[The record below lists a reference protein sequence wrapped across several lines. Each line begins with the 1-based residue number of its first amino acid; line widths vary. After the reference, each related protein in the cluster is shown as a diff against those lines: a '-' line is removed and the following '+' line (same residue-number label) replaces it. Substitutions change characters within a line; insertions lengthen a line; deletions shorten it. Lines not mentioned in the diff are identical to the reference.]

1 MSHNSFQMVAK
12 TFRGLEDVLRDEL
25 LNIGA
30 ENVEIG
36 NRMVSFEGN
45 KEMMYRAN
53 ICCRTAL
60 FILKPIVKFTAS
72 DPDELYDAVR
82 DIEWDKYLN
91 VDSTFSIDAT
101 INSSDFPHS
110 KYAVYRV
117 KDGIADY
124 FFDKYG
130 HRPNVCL
137 SGADREFNVHISDN
151 RVTISLNS
159 SGEPLNQRG
168 YRIETTGAPLNEVLA
183 AGIILKTGWRGEC
196 DFADPMC
203 GSGTLLIEAALIA
216 RNINPGIF
224 RKDFAFEK
232 WDDFDADLLTNI
244 YNDDS
249 EEKTA
254 ECKIY
259 GGDID
264 PEAVLI
270 AKKNIKAAGAD
281 NIIELKCADFAEW
294 NVMPQAG
301 VIVTNPPYGERLKPA
316 NIEELYSSLGTTLKT
331 KFSGW
336 HAWILGYKDEHF
348 SQIGLRPS
356 VKFPILNGS
365 LECSLRE
372 YVLFSGPMSKFKS
385 DGGSTINKKFNRDV
399 RPARRHISDKDWKRE
414 EEKFDHPKNTGKK
427 DDRRDSRKR
436 PFAKRNTEH
445 PRRKDGDE
453 KRFRKDHAPKDLT
466 FNKEQDRPQKR
477 APKKD
482 IKNQP
487 TREHIFP
494 AGPSIPADNA
504 VVFSPVPIR
513 SRKGWR
519 KPTDDESQNNL

>member
-1 MSHNSFQMVAK
+1 MSYNTFPMVAK
-12 TFRGLEDVLRDEL
+12 TLRGLEDVLRDEL

-30 ENVEIG
+30 ANVEIG

-82 DIEWDKYLN
+82 DIEWDKYLSA
-91 VDSTFSIDAT
+91 DSTFSIDAT

-137 SGADREFNVHISDN
+137 SGADREFNIHISDK

-168 YRIETTGAPLNEVLA
+168 YRSETTGAPLNEVLA
-183 AGIILKTGWRGEC
+183 AGIILKTGWNGDC

-224 RKDFAFEK
+224 RKHFAFEK
-232 WDDFDADLLTNI
+232 WEDFDADLLTNI

-249 EEKTA
+249 EEKKA
-254 ECKIY
+254 SCKIY
-259 GGDID
+259 GGDIN
-264 PEAVLI
+264 PEAVMI
-270 AKKNIKAAGAD
+270 AKKNIKAAGVD
-281 NIIELKCADFAEW
+281 DLIELKCADFAEW
-294 NVMPQAG
+294 EAMKEPGVM
-301 VIVTNPPYGERLKPA
+301 VTNPPYGERIKPS
-316 NIEELYSSLGTTLKT
+316 NIEMLYSSIGTTLKT

-348 SQIGLRPS
+348 AQIGLRPS
-356 VKFPILNGS
+356 VKFPILNGN

-372 YVLFSGPMSKFKS
+372 YVLFSGPMDRFKS
-385 DGGSTINKKFNRDV
+385 SGGSTANKEFNRDV

-414 EEKFDHPKNTGKK
+414 EEKFDHPKHIGKK
-427 DDRRDSRKR
+427 NDRRDNRKR
-436 PFAKRNTEH
+436 AFADGKPERSRRDDRNST
-445 PRRKDGDE
+445 
-453 KRFRKDHAPKDLT
+453 RFPKDHAHKDRDFT
-466 FNKEQDRPQKR
+466 KKR
-477 APKKD
+477 TPKKD
-482 IKNQP
+482 FNNP
-487 TREHIFP
+487 HSRGSVFND
-494 AGPSIPADNA
+494 APSIPADNA
-504 VVFSPVPIR
+504 VVFSPIPVR

-519 KPTDDESQNNL
+519 KPTDDESDNS